1 MTVERRPA
9 EDRPPRMAALAR
21 LPVFLAL
28 DGKRAVVAGHSPAVA
43 WKVELLSAAG
53 ANVDVFV
60 ENPCEEMRAVGKEP
74 PRGAVTFHSRPWTP
88 EDFAGAAI
96 AVGGCDDDRD
106 AESFARAARAA
117 GVPVNVID
125 KPAYCDFSFGAIV
138 NRSPL
143 VIGVSTDGAAPVFAQ
158 AIRAKLEAMIPRGF
172 ARWAD
177 AARHWRQ
184 AVHSSGLSFAARR
197 RFWQLFT
204 GFAVSHPDRA
214 PEQPD
219 FEAFLARTRDE
230 GTAPDAGSVTLV
242 GAGPGDPE
250 LLTLRA
256 VRALQSAD
264 IILIDD
270 LVAPEILD
278 FARREAKKMLVGKT
292 GYGPSCKQDEINALM
307 ITLARSGKRVVRL
320 KGGDPMIF
328 GRAGEEIAACRNA
341 GIPIEVVAGI
351 SAAQGAA
358 ARLAVSLTQRRGA
371 ALASEASGQRGDSSE
386 MRAPDT
392 RLKRGSSARAVRLQY
407 VTGHGENGRL
417 PQDLDWASLADPAAT
432 TVIYMP
438 KRTIGELA
446 AQAMAHGLSPA
457 TPAVAVAAATRP
469 DEAIVAGTVADIGA
483 KLEAFPLSGPVLVF
497 IGRVFEAVGV
507 NDSRDGI
514 STPSAPRAAQ
524 AFQRSRP

>member
-1 MTVERRPA
+1 MWRIENGRRPA
-9 EDRPPRMAALAR
+9 EPRPPRMEALAR

-28 DGKRAVVAGHSPAVA
+28 DARRVVVAGNGPAAA
-43 WKVELLSAAG
+43 WKAELLSAAG
-53 ANVDVFV
+53 AEVEVFAD
-60 ENPCEEMRAVGKEP
+60 NPCEELRAVATQP
-74 PRGAVTFHSRPWTP
+74 PRGAIMLHDRTWQAP
-88 EDFAGAAI
+88 DFAGAAV
-96 AVGGCDDDRD
+96 AVGGFDDDPQAQR
-106 AESFARAARAA
+106 FAAAARAA

-125 KPAYCDFSFGAIV
+125 KPAHGDFSFGAIV

-143 VIGVSTDGAAPVFAQ
+143 VIGISTDGAAPVFAQ
-158 AIRAKLEAMIPRGF
+158 AIRARFEAMIPRGF

-177 AARHWRQ
+177 AAWRWRA
-184 AVHSSGLSFAARR
+184 AVQSAGLSFAARG
-197 RFWQLFT
+197 RFWQAFT
-204 GFAVSHPDRA
+204 SFAVTHPDREPA
-214 PEQPD
+214 QAD
-219 FEAFLARTRDE
+219 FDAFLAKSRNESRNESRNVARNETRGDA
-230 GTAPDAGSVTLV
+230 TAADAGSVTLV

-307 ITLARSGKRVVRL
+307 IRLAKAGKRVVRL

-328 GRAGEEIAACRNA
+328 GRAGEEIAACRAA
-341 GIPIEVVAGI
+341 GISIEVVPGI
-351 SAAQGAA
+351 TAAQGAA
-358 ARLAVSLTQRRGA
+358 ARLAAPLTQRR
-371 ALASEASGQRGDSSE
+371 DS
-386 MRAPDT
+386 R
-392 RLKRGSSARAVRLQY
+392 RLQY

-432 TVIYMP
+432 TVVYMP

-446 AQAMAHGLSPA
+446 ARAMASGLAPD

-469 DEAIVAGTVADIGA
+469 DEVVVAGTVADIGA
-483 KLEAFPLSGPVLVF
+483 KLAAAPLPGPVLVF
-497 IGRVFEAVGV
+497 IGRVFEAVCV
-507 NDSRDGI
+507 NDGRDSI
-514 STPSAPRAAQ
+514 STPSAP
-524 AFQRSRP
+524 